1 VPYRLNLA
9 RSFGVETINFAEQDV
24 FSELNQRLVPGGPQH
39 CIDAAGFRFAKGPIQ
54 KLAPLVAEKI
64 GLGATDTSDIVS
76 EVIKVS
82 TSKRTRE
89 HALRAKDKTR
99 HPTPDLSLFACT
111 HAAVAFALCVSQCC
125 AKGGFVS
132 LIGDY
137 FGNADGY
144 PVGMQMEK

>member
-1 VPYRLNLA
+1 MPYRLNLA

-24 FSELNQRLVPGGPQH
+24 FTKLNQHLIPGGPQH
-39 CIDAAGFRFAKGPIQ
+39 CIDAAGFRFGKAPLQ

-64 GLGATDTSDIVS
+64 GVGTTDTSDIVS

-82 TSKRTRE
+82 TGKRARKPCE
-89 HALRAKDKTR
+89 PLLHAKGQDEWHSLLTL
-99 HPTPDLSLFACT
+99 TLWWLSFSA
-111 HAAVAFALCVSQCC
+111 SQCC